1 MYDEILLPV
10 DGSPASE
17 QAIPHVFG
25 FAEMYDATV
34 HVLFVA
40 DTEHDGVGG
49 IVGGEVLAGLENE
62 GQKLVDGIVNRAHE
76 RDIDA
81 VGVVERGSP
90 HETIL
95 EYATDHDIDVIVMAT
110 HGRTGIERVL
120 LGSVTERVVRQASVP
135 VLTVREAT

>member
-25 FAEMYDATV
+25 FAEMYESRV

-49 IVGGEVLAGLENE
+49 IVGGEVLATLEQE
-62 GQKLVDGIVNRAHE
+62 GQKLVDGIVERARN

-81 VGVVERGSP
+81 VGTVEKGSP
-90 HETIL
+90 HKAIL
-95 EYATDHDIDVIVMAT
+95 DYIADNDIDVVMMAT

-120 LGSVTERVVRQASVP
+120 LGSVTERVVRTSPVP
-135 VLTVREAT
+135 VLTVREAV